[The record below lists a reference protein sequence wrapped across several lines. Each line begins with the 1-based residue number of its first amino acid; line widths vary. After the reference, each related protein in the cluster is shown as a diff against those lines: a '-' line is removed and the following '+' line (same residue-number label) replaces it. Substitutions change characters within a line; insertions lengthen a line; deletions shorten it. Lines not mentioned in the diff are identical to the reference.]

1 MDFLGIMMRS
11 LEVTAQ
17 DETVWLNRQQLAT
30 LFGRDV
36 KTIGKHINNALAEEL
51 KDIPTIAN
59 FATVQIEGSR
69 YVTRDIEYYSLDM
82 VVSIGYRVKS
92 QKGVLFR
99 RWANSVLK
107 EYMTKGVSIN
117 QHITT
122 IAERIDKKLTEH
134 EMRLDAQEK
143 KIDFFIQS
151 NLPPKQGIFFDG
163 QIYDAYTFVADLVR
177 KAQRRIVLID
187 NYIDDTVL
195 TMLEN
200 TDAEELIGR
209 L

>member
-1 MDFLGIMMRS
+1 MDIIRQGNLSENSGEIVVYQPDEITR
-11 LEVTAQ
+11 LEVRLQ

-92 QKGVLFR
+92 RKGVLFR

-122 IAERIDKKLTEH
+122 IAERIDK
-134 EMRLDAQEK
+134 
-143 KIDFFIQS
+143 
-151 NLPPKQGIFFDG
+151 N
-163 QIYDAYTFVADLVR
+163 
-177 KAQRRIVLID
+177 
-187 NYIDDTVL
+187 
-195 TMLEN
+195 
-200 TDAEELIGR
+200 
-209 L
+209 